1 MPAAGV
7 VFAPV
12 GAAAPPRLDTKAI
25 DSAFAAYTR
34 GVSPGCAA
42 GIVREGH
49 LVWSKGYGYASL
61 EQRVPITRETL
72 FDLGST
78 SKQITAAVVALL
90 AKEGRLSLDDDV
102 RRFIPELPDY
112 GHTITLRHLLTHTSG
127 LRDYTDLLSLAGHHE
142 ADLTTTAEGLAL
154 LARQRGVN
162 FVPGAAYRYC
172 NSGFFLLAVV
182 VERVTGK
189 SLRAVAQERIFAPLG
204 MTHTTYLDDHA
215 LVVPGRATGYTS
227 RPEGGFATEM
237 SDWEQV
243 GDGGVQSSIAEMARW
258 AALFDGDG
266 AGAPLPAAWLRD
278 TLETPGRLADGT
290 VLGYGLGLGLETHR
304 TLRVVEHGGA
314 WAGYRAMLM
323 RIPQWRAAAIVLCN
337 TADADTHALAYVLAD
352 AAINGF
358 PKPAPTAPAPAAAAT
373 VKATDA
379 ISRDQEPRFECGTGW
394 IRPPADEVG
403 TYYNEALGE
412 VLTVREQA
420 GTIYADAI
428 DAAAPLVPN
437 GALGYLG
444 RRWKVLLTFAQD
456 HSGVDVADP
465 DEADPRPVRY
475 QRAAHPGPRAA
486 GGIDGIEGDYR
497 SEEIGATWTVSRRA
511 GVAHVALPGGEGF
524 DLEPLA
530 PDLFQSDWGM
540 VRLSRDAAG
549 RPVALALTN
558 RGLVGLRVTRVAAD
572 AVCR

>member
-1 MPAAGV
+1 VKSITLCAATLV
-7 VFAPV
+7 AATTVA
-12 GAAAPPRLDTKAI
+12 GAAAPRLDIKAI
-25 DSAFAAYTR
+25 DTAFAAYAR

-42 GIVREGH
+42 GIVHEGR

-61 EQRVPITRETL
+61 EQRVPITKDTL

-90 AKEGRLSLDDDV
+90 AKDGRLSFDDDV
-102 RRFIPELPDY
+102 RRFVPELPSY

-142 ADLTTTAEGLAL
+142 ADLTTTAEGLAI

-162 FVPGAAYRYC
+162 FEPGAAYRYC

-182 VERVTGK
+182 VERVTGR

-204 MTHTTYLDDHA
+204 MTQTTYLDDHA

-243 GDGGVQSSIAEMARW
+243 GDGGVQSSVAEMARW

-290 VLGYGLGLGLETHR
+290 VLGYGLGLGFETYR

-323 RIPQWRAAAIVLCN
+323 RIPQWRAATIVLCN
-337 TADADTHALAYVLAD
+337 TADADTHSLAYVLAD

-358 PKPAPTAPAPAAAAT
+358 PKPAPTAPAPAAAG
-373 VKATDA
+373 
-379 ISRDQEPRFECGTGW
+379 ICRDQEPRFECGTGNL
-394 IRPPADEVG
+394 RPPAEEAG

-420 GTIYADAI
+420 GAIYADAI

-437 GALGYLG
+437 GSLRYLG
-444 RRWKVLLTFAQD
+444 SRRTVLLTFAQD
-456 HSGVDVADP
+456 HSGVDVLDP

-475 QRAAHPGPRAA
+475 QRAPSPGPGAA
-486 GGIDGIEGDYR
+486 GPLDGIAGDYR
-497 SEEIGATWTVSRRA
+497 SDEIDATWTVTVRT

-530 PDLFQSDWGM
+530 PDRFTSDWGM
-540 VRLSRDAAG
+540 VRLTRDRAG
-549 RPVALALTN
+549 KPQGLALTN
-558 RGLVGLRVTRVAAD
+558 RGVVGLSVTKRPAGRVRL
-572 AVCR
+572 